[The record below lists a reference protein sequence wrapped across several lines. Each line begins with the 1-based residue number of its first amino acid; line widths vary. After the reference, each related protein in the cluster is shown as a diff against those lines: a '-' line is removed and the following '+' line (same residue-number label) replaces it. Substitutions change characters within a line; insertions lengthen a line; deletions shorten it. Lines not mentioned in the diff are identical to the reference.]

1 MESVHTGQRKRR
13 ASENAL
19 AIILAGGNGSRLKSL
34 TRWHSKPAVPF
45 GGKYRSIDFP
55 LSNCIN
61 SGIRR
66 IGIMTQY
73 KSHSLNTHIQKG
85 WNFLRS
91 ELGEFIDLIPAQQRV
106 KNAWYQGTADAI
118 FQNLDIISDIDPAYI
133 LVLAGDHIYKMDYSE
148 LIHYHAEQNADVTV
162 GCIEIAKK
170 EANGFGIVSI
180 DEDNWITR
188 FTEKPANPETMPGRP
203 NTCLASMGIYVFS
216 KDFLFEQLQQDS
228 IDRES
233 SHDFGKDIL
242 PKVLEQ
248 YKMSAYLFRDDHG
261 SPAYWRDVGTVE
273 AYYEANMDLV
283 SVTPELNLYDESWP
297 IWTYQAQ
304 LPPAKFVFD
313 DDTRRGYAVDSMV
326 SAGCIISGAKMR
338 RSVLSNNVRV
348 NSFSEIDECVI
359 LPDVEIGR
367 SCRIRKAVIDQ
378 GCYIPPGTIIG
389 YNREDDEKRFDVSP
403 NGVVLV
409 SKEMLLNQPCKK
421 SDTSLKPKAI
431 IRSFYDVA

>member
-1 MESVHTGQRKRR
+1 MESVHSAKRNRR

-19 AIILAGGNGSRLKSL
+19 AIILAGGSGTRLKSL

-66 IGIMTQY
+66 ICIMTQY

-118 FQNLDIISDIDPAYI
+118 YQNLDIISDIDPSYI
-133 LVLAGDHIYKMDYSE
+133 LVLAGDHIYKMDYAE
-148 LIHYHAEQNADVTV
+148 LIHYHVESNADVTV
-162 GCIEIAKK
+162 GCIEVPKK
-170 EANGFGIVSI
+170 EANGFGVVSI
-180 DEDNWITR
+180 DENNRISR
-188 FTEKPANPETMPGRP
+188 FAEKPEHPETMPGKP
-203 NTCLASMGIYVFS
+203 DTCLASMGIYVFS
-216 KDFLFEQLQQDS
+216 KDFLFEQLKQDS
-228 IDRES
+228 ADRDS

-242 PKVLEQ
+242 PKVLN
-248 YKMSAYLFRDDHG
+248 KFNMLAYMFRDDQG
-261 SPAYWRDVGTVE
+261 NPAYWRDVGTVE

-313 DDTRRGYAVDSMV
+313 NDTRRGYAVDSLI
-326 SAGCIISGAKMR
+326 SAGCVVSGAKVR
-338 RSVLSNNVRV
+338 RSLLFNNVRV
-348 NSFSEIDECVI
+348 NSFAEIDECVI

-367 SCRIRKAVIDQ
+367 SCRLKNTVIDQ
-378 GCYIPPGTIIG
+378 GCYLPPGTIIG
-389 YNREDDEKRFDVSP
+389 YNREEDEKRFDVSP

-409 SKEMLLNQPCKK
+409 SKEMLLNQPGKK
-421 SDTSLKPKAI
+421 NTMLRANAMVK
-431 IRSFYDVA
+431 SFYDVA